1 MKYLVKVMETTGFY
15 KSDNEIITTEEPKEI
30 INEYIRA
37 IPFTKEEWKEL
48 QKKLSIEL
56 KDFNDKKNFKKICKA
71 MNLKDDELEIEN
83 IAHKLKKE
91 HVVADYDCYNF
102 IENFGDFMIYEDGDG
117 WGAGA
122 NTMQSGYFGIYEWPE
137 KWIITEKWEEIK
149 E

>member
-1 MKYLVKVMETTGFY
+1 MERTTKKIKY
-15 KSDNEIITTEEPKEI
+15 
-30 INEYIRA
+30 RA
-37 IPFTKEEWKEL
+37 KR
-48 QKKLSIEL
+48 
-56 KDFNDKKNFKKICKA
+56 ICKA